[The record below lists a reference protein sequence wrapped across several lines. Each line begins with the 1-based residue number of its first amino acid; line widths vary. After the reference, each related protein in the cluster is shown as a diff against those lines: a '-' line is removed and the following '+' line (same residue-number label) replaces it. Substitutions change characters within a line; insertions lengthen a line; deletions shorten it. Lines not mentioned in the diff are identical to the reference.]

1 LRIGEA
7 IGWVISRTS
16 TMRMVAIPKVDRFP
30 HGEERAQAEH
40 LLRRLRARLTMR

>member
-16 TMRMVAIPKVDRFP
+16 TMRMWASPYAAD
-30 HGEERAQAEH
+30 ELWT
-40 LLRRLRARLTMR
+40 LLN